1 MLHVT
6 SDFPRSAFIPP
17 RFAYIVRSIWSL
29 SNGKGLSIPYGYAD
43 FDTPFDLLLIAGGPQ
58 LPDVQPRSEFL
69 KWLQDQARGATRF
82 GAVCN
87 GDAVRVC

>member
-29 SNGKGLSIPYGYAD
+29 SNGKGLSIPYGYV
-43 FDTPFDLLLIAGGPQ
+43 G
-58 LPDVQPRSEFL
+58 V
-69 KWLQDQARGATRF
+69 TRF
-82 GAVCN
+82 SG
-87 GDAVRVC
+87 RLSS